1 MISLSELKE
10 MPESKRLLRLTV
22 TAVLL
27 WGLGFVILFCVW
39 IADGNMERALRDK
52 GTIIDRAVRYRA
64 FPASDGA
71 KTVEGDAIS
80 LVSDIVETLNMRDR
94 VQQLQSNASGVLLQL
109 ERIYGA
115 EMKELLS
122 TMESRGLKIKTAEI
136 KALPVGENHLLGA
149 TFQLEQNR

>member
-71 KTVEGDAIS
+71 KTVGGDAIS

-94 VQQLQSNASGVLLQL
+94 VQQL
-109 ERIYGA
+109 
-115 EMKELLS
+115 
-122 TMESRGLKIKTAEI
+122 T
-136 KALPVGENHLLGA
+136 
-149 TFQLEQNR
+149 